1 MLYNYKNGNA
11 MVSIAHDGSR
21 VVEYEDTLQLDY
33 PLNIDIRVSTKCSFG
48 AKADGTPGF
57 CSFCHESTKQN
68 GSECDY
74 LTLRDKLYD
83 LPKGI
88 ELAIGANTLT
98 DNLFEFLWWAKC
110 EGYICNLTIN
120 QGHLK
125 RDLQLLNKAIEF
137 DMIKGLGI
145 SYRGGLKWDVP
156 QELLD
161 YDNTVFHVIA
171 GIDTYAEVEALADK
185 GVKKILVLGEK
196 DFGFNKGNV
205 NLDSRNH
212 KEWFW
217 WVHKLFSRF
226 KAVSFDNL
234 ALTQLR
240 IQRFFTGENWAV
252 FNQGEHSFYLNAVEG
267 YYAPSSRSNEKTDW
281 NKKNIF
287 EYFKNLEKDGSKRN

>member
-1 MLYNYKNGNA
+1 MLHTYKNGNA
-11 MVSIAHDGSR
+11 VVKLFSDGTR
-21 VVEYEDTLQLDY
+21 HIEYDDELKLEMA
-33 PLNIDIRVSTKCSFG
+33 LNIDIRVSTKCAFG

-57 CSFCHESTKQN
+57 CSFCHESAKQN

-74 LTLRDKLYD
+74 LHLRDKLYD

-88 ELAIGANTLT
+88 ELAIGANNLT

-125 RDLQLLNKAIEF
+125 RDLQLLNKAIES

-252 FNQGEHSFYLNAVEG
+252 FNQGEHSFFVDSVNGFYH
-267 YYAPSSRSNEKTDW
+267 PSSRSYEKVDW
-281 NKKNIF
+281 NTMSMKEFFQK
-287 EYFKNLEKDGSKRN
+287 YVDKR